1 MSVITILYVVLVVA
15 GIVWIVHRFRVFM
28 RDEKE
33 RESRWVMMASD
44 ERLGGFLDSL
54 KQEKE
59 GKRNAQTRA
68 NARKNS
74 SHATD

>member
-54 KQEKE
+54 KREKE
-59 GKRNAQTRA
+59 GKGNAQTRA